1 MSKTPIQLSDHFT
14 CRKLICFTLP
24 SITMIIF
31 TAIYGV
37 VDGFFVSNYAGKTP
51 FAAVN
56 LIIPVLLILG
66 SVGFMFGTGGGA
78 LIAKTMGQGDRQR
91 ANNIFSL
98 IVYASAACG
107 VVLAALGFL
116 ILRPAAVLM
125 GAEGELLIEGDRDM
139 ADRRVLDQNE
149 GELLEQA
156 LIYGRINLIALPFYV
171 LQYEFQC
178 LFATAEKPRLGL
190 SVTVAAGV
198 ANMVLDA
205 LFVGVFSWGAAG
217 AAAATAISQC
227 IGGVVPLIYFARPN
241 SSLLR
246 LGKCRLDLRALGK
259 TCSNGS
265 SEFMS
270 NVSMSLVSM
279 LYNAQ
284 LMKYAG
290 EDGISAY
297 GVLMYVSMVFQS
309 IFVGYSVGVAPIE
322 SYHLGAE
329 NRREL
334 QGLLRRS
341 LGLLAVC
348 AACMFAA
355 GQVLATPLSRL
366 YVGYDPGLFEMTS
379 HAFGIF
385 SFSFLFSGFAI
396 YGSSF
401 FTALNDGLTSAIIAF
416 LRTLVFQVGAVLT
429 FPLLWELD
437 GIWLSIVA
445 AEVMAVITT
454 AIFLVVGRKRYG
466 Y

>member
-1 MSKTPIQLSDHFT
+1 M
-14 CRKLICFTLP
+14 
-24 SITMIIF
+24 
-31 TAIYGV
+31 
-37 VDGFFVSNYAGKTP
+37 
-51 FAAVN
+51 
-56 LIIPVLLILG
+56 
-66 SVGFMFGTGGGA
+66 
-78 LIAKTMGQGDRQR
+78 
-91 ANNIFSL
+91 
-98 IVYASAACG
+98 
-107 VVLAALGFL
+107 
-116 ILRPAAVLM
+116 
-125 GAEGELLIEGDRDM
+125 
-139 ADRRVLDQNE
+139 
-149 GELLEQA
+149 
-156 LIYGRINLIALPFYV
+156 

-190 SVTVAAGV
+190 FVTVAAGV

-227 IGGVVPLIYFARPN
+227 IGGVAPLIYFARPN

-279 LYNAQ
+279 LYNVQ

-297 GVLMYVSMVFQS
+297 GVLMYVSMVFQA

-329 NRREL
+329 NHREL
-334 QGLLRRS
+334 RGLLRRS
-341 LGLLAVC
+341 LGLLAAC
-348 AACMFAA
+348 AVCMFAA
-355 GQVLATPLSRL
+355 GQVLAAPLSRL

-429 FPLLWELD
+429 FPLLWKLD

-454 AIFLVVGRKRYG
+454 AIFLLAKRKRYG